1 MCFCEVS
8 QTKITKYKDRSREM
22 NTSSVKDSKQQLM
35 QAFEQILAE
44 REQLDSKIATKQEE
58 AEKEKDKEI
67 LAAASEYTVDGIV
80 KGLADLQL
88 EFGTIVNELSEKLAK
103 ENSKLDE
110 LNRAIEVET
119 QYLQELQKIR
129 IVADALDVL
138 TQEHQE
144 NLSKIETDITQ
155 RKEAL
160 EKEKQQALKEW
171 EKEQAKF
178 EEAEQAYN
186 ELLAKNREKE
196 AEEYQYKL
204 ADSRKISEDNYEETK
219 RQLERELQQ
228 ATREK
233 EKDWV
238 EREKV
243 ITQRQSL
250 LEEYRKKVAS
260 FSDEL
265 DAAYKK
271 AKEDAIKN
279 TSQRAKVEADLFE
292 KEWEG
297 TKQSYDLKIVSLE
310 QTIERQKEQIESI
323 STQLQE
329 TLKQAQNLSMR
340 AFGNSDK

>member
-1 MCFCEVS
+1 
-8 QTKITKYKDRSREM
+8 
-22 NTSSVKDSKQQLM
+22 M

-44 REQLDSKIATKQEE
+44 EQKLDSKIATKQEE

-67 LAAASEYTVDGIV
+67 LAVASEYTVDGIV

-119 QYLQELQKIR
+119 KYLQKLQKIR
-129 IVADALDVL
+129 IVADTLDVL

-144 NLSKIETDITQ
+144 NLSKLEEDITEK
-155 RKEAL
+155 REIL
-160 EKEKQQALKEW
+160 EKERQQTVKDW

-178 EEAEQAYN
+178 EEAEQEYN
-186 ELLAKNREKE
+186 EFLAKNREKE
-196 AEEYQYKL
+196 TEEYQYKL
-204 ADSRKISEDNYEETK
+204 EDSRKINEDNYQETK
-219 RQLERELQQ
+219 RQLERELQS

-233 EKDWV
+233 DKDWV
-238 EREKV
+238 ERENI

-250 LEEYRKKVAS
+250 LEEYQKKVAS
-260 FSDEL
+260 FPAEL

-279 TSQRAKVEADLFE
+279 ASQKAKVESDLFE

-297 TKQSYDLKIVSLE
+297 RKQSYELKITSLE
-310 QTIERQKEQIESI
+310 QNIERQREQIESI

-329 TLKQAQNLSMR
+329 TLKQAQDLAMR
-340 AFGNSDK
+340 AFGNSAK

>member
-1 MCFCEVS
+1 
-8 QTKITKYKDRSREM
+8 M
-22 NTSSVKDSKQQLM
+22 NTVAFNNSKQQLM

-44 REQLDSKIATKQEE
+44 KRKLDSKIATKQEE

-67 LAAASEYTVDGIV
+67 SAAASAYTVDGIV

-88 EFGTIVNELSEKLAK
+88 EFGTIINELSEKLAK

-129 IVADALDVL
+129 IVADSLDVL
-138 TQEHQE
+138 AQEHQE
-144 NLSKIETDITQ
+144 NLSKIEADISQ
-155 RKEAL
+155 KKEAL
-160 EKEKQQALKEW
+160 EKEKQQVLKDW
-171 EKEQAKF
+171 EKQQVKF
-178 EEAEQAYN
+178 EEAEQEYN
-186 ELLAKNREKE
+186 QLLTKNREKE
-196 AEEYQYKL
+196 VEEYQYKL
-204 ADSRKISEDNYEETK
+204 ENSRKINEDSYQETK
-219 RQLERELQQ
+219 RRLERELAL

-238 EREKV
+238 EREAV
-243 ITQRQSL
+243 NQQRQSL
-250 LEEYRKKVAS
+250 LEEYQKKVAS
-260 FSDEL
+260 FPTEL

-271 AKEDAIKN
+271 AKENAIKN

-297 TKQSYDLKIVSLE
+297 SKQSYELKISSLE

-329 TLKQAQNLSMR
+329 TLKQAQDLSMR
-340 AFGNSDK
+340 AFGNSNK